1 MRGEEVAMLAGVS
14 AGYYARIERGHLSGI
29 SEAVLDSLARALQLD
44 ESEGAHLMDLARSA
58 STTRRPAR
66 CRTAQPTRLALQ
78 QVARCLLRRAREACR

>member
-1 MRGEEVAMLAGVS
+1 MLAGVS

-44 ESEGAHLMDLARSA
+44 ESEGAHLRDLARSA

-66 CRTAQPTRLALQ
+66 RRTAQPIRPVLQ
-78 QVARCLLRRAREACR
+78 QIARCLLCGARGARR